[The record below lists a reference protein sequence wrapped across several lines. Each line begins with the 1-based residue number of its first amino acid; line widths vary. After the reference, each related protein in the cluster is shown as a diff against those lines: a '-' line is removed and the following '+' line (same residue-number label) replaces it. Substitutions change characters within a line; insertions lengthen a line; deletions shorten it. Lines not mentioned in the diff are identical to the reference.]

1 MNTHELQTPFRMLL
15 QVAGRLRSEDL
26 ASFQSWIPF
35 LEQAQWVTGRMIM
48 DDRLKPQSEALDDL
62 VEGLFPLSSNQGELN
77 PVRIACFLMADW
89 ERMEVS
95 SIEHVLNLLGT
106 RFPEARIE
114 ALLLD
119 SGVERVVDLV
129 VVVG

>member
-1 MNTHELQTPFRMLL
+1 MLL

-26 ASFQSWIPF
+26 ATFRAWVPF

-48 DDRLKPQSEALDDL
+48 NDRLKPQSEALDDL
-62 VEGLFPLSSNQGELN
+62 VKGLLPRFPDQGELN
-77 PVRIACFLMADW
+77 LVRIALFFMSDW

-95 SIEHVLNLLGT
+95 SIEQVFNLLGVK
-106 RFPEARIE
+106 FPNARIE

-119 SGVERVVDLV
+119 SGAERVVDLV
-129 VVVG
+129 LVVG

>member
-1 MNTHELQTPFRMLL
+1 MNTHEVQTPFSMLL

-26 ASFQSWIPF
+26 AAFRSWIPF
-35 LEQAQWVTGRMIM
+35 LEQAKWVTGRMIM

-62 VEGLFPLSSNQGELN
+62 IEGLFPRSSDQGEMN
-77 PVRIACFLMADW
+77 PVRIAYFLMADW
-89 ERMEVS
+89 GRMEVS
-95 SIEHVLNLLGT
+95 SIEQVLNLLGT
-106 RFPEARIE
+106 RFPHARIE